1 MANEDRF
8 VKRYYRLQLDHEI
21 PDENLRIVKRII
33 KAAKEAAKYY
43 GITLNEHA
51 TYSKPTNTI
60 ILDALIPV
68 DLDSKMKMMS
78 DMEKELA
85 RLKEENEKLS
95 KEREALKKTIR
106 EKEMDPF
113 GSNFDN
119 IFDSIL
125 GIK

>member
-21 PDENLRIVKRII
+21 PDENLRIVKSII

-43 GITLNEHA
+43 GITLSEGA
-51 TYSKPTNTI
+51 TYDKTANTI
-60 ILDALIPV
+60 ILDALVPV
-68 DLDSKMKMMS
+68 DLDSKMKMMC

-106 EKEMDPF
+106 EKEMNSFGYNFDDLF
-113 GSNFDN
+113 GS
-119 IFDSIL
+119 IF
-125 GIK
+125 KN